1 MLTTYNAAPEVFVLP
16 SQLVIAGAGVLP
28 VHSYLIRAHEP
39 VLIDAGLPIDTGPF
53 EEALWSLVDPR
64 DLRWIIVTHDDRDH
78 IGSLREILAAAPNA
92 TLVTN
97 QLSVD
102 RIAEY
107 WNVPRHRVRTVNPGR
122 SLDLGDRTITVLRP
136 PAYDSPS
143 TLAIFDQRLETL
155 FSADSF
161 GTVLPEFATHAH
173 DVSESDYFDG
183 LALFTRANAPWTAL
197 ADEAKFGKVI
207 DGIAALNPK
216 QILSSHGPVVTGRTE
231 QLLTAMRGIPAMTPW
246 LPPEDVEVEAVLER
260 HEAELASIGHSG
272 AAQKS

>member
-1 MLTTYNAAPEVFVLP
+1 MLPIHTAAPEVFVLP
-16 SQLVIAGAGVLP
+16 SQLPIAGAGVLP

-39 VLIDAGLPIDTGPF
+39 VLIDAGLPIDMGPF
-53 EEALWSLVDPR
+53 EEALWSLVDPL

-78 IGSLREILAAAPNA
+78 IGSLREVLAAATNA

-122 SLDLGDRTITVLRP
+122 SIDLGDRRITLLRP
-136 PAYDSPS
+136 PAYDSPA
-143 TLAIFDQRLETL
+143 TLAVYDQRLDAL

-161 GTVLPEFATHAH
+161 GTVLPQFATHAH
-173 DVSESDYFDG
+173 DVSEKDYFDG

-197 ADEAKFGKVI
+197 VDEAKFGRVI
-207 DGIAALNPK
+207 DGISALNPK
-216 QILSSHGPVVTGRTE
+216 HILSSHGPVVTNRTGE
-231 QLLTAMRGIPAMTPW
+231 LLTAMRGIPAMTPW

-260 HEAELASIGHSG
+260 HEAELAAVAEAH
-272 AAQKS
+272 QV